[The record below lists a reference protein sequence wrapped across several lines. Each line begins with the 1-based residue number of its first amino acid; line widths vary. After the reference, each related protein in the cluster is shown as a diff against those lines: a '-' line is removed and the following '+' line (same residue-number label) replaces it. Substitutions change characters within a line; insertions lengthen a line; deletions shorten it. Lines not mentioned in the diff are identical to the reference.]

1 MKSSGKGASAKITV
15 SRADIPAP
23 AALKQLVRT
32 HAAVLKSSI
41 RRMQSMNPRNLDD
54 LVHRLHDEAFIV
66 YDCLN
71 CANCCRSISPAI
83 RHSDV
88 NEIAVKLKIRPS
100 AVVETYLHLDEEGDY
115 VFRQAPCPFID
126 SGNYCSIYSHRP
138 RACRE
143 YPHTDRTRFY
153 QILSLSLKNAEVC
166 PVVFAILKKL
176 EQA

>member
-1 MKSSGKGASAKITV
+1 MKSSAKGV
-15 SRADIPAP
+15 SINISILRTDIPEP
-23 AALKQLVRT
+23 SALKQLSRT
-32 HAAVLKSSI
+32 HAATLKRSI
-41 RRMQSMNPRNLDD
+41 RRLQSMNLRNLDD
-54 LVHRLHDEAFIV
+54 LVHRLHDEAFSV

-88 NEIAVKLKIRPS
+88 NEMAVKLKIKPS
-100 AVVETYLHLDEEGDY
+100 AVVETYLYLDEEGDY
-115 VFRQAPCPFID
+115 VFRKAPCPFID
-126 SGNYCSIYSHRP
+126 GENYCNIYSHRP
-138 RACRE
+138 KACRE